1 MGVFT
6 ISAFTNEQTLLS
18 AQVESPQQ
26 YYDFSSVSKH
36 LRHRL
41 DRIISLSDE
50 HASDLLWIGEGVSH
64 VIWRENKY
72 QFQVVCIPPR
82 LLPDSFPPT
91 NEAGIFDIVLE
102 ASSNLTP
109 HVVAVP

>member
-64 VIWRENKY
+64 VIWRGE
-72 QFQVVCIPPR
+72 QVSIPGGAYP
-82 LLPDSFPPT
+82 SKT
-91 NEAGIFDIVLE
+91 
-102 ASSNLTP
+102 
-109 HVVAVP
+109 VAR